1 MKMDAKRPARLKWF
15 TRQILGKDIDMD
27 SFDEKL
33 IVQKAVHISQ
43 HLGMPWG
50 YEFGWY
56 VRGMYSSQLTVDLYG
71 LWNQDPQYEPTEK
84 DRSILAKLKS
94 SENILAGTPMHNRP
108 KDAYELVSTVI
119 RAKRERGMKT
129 DEEIKNYI
137 NQVKPWYTEEH
148 IERALK
154 YVDGLD

>member
-15 TRQILGKDIDMD
+15 TKQILGKDIDMD

-33 IVQKAVHISQ
+33 VIQKAVHISE
-43 HLGMPWG
+43 HLGIEWG

-56 VRGMYSSQLTVDLYG
+56 VRGMYSSTLTVDLYG
-71 LWNQDPQYEPTEK
+71 LWNKDPEYTPTET
-84 DRSILAKLKS
+84 DQTILAKIKPL
-94 SENILAGTPMHNRP
+94 ENILEGMPMHSKP

-129 DEEIKNYI
+129 EEEIKNYI
-137 NQVKPWYTEEH
+137 GQVKPWYTTEH
-148 IERALK
+148 VERAIK
-154 YVDGLD
+154 YVEGLN

>member
-1 MKMDAKRPARLKWF
+1 MKMDAERTARLKWF
-15 TRQILGKDIDMD
+15 TRQILGKDIDLD

-33 IVQKAVHISQ
+33 MIQKAVHISQ

-71 LWNQDPQYEPTEK
+71 LWNQDPRYDPTEK
-84 DRSILAKLKS
+84 DHSILAKLKS
-94 SENILAGTPMHNRP
+94 SENILEGTPMHSRP

-119 RAKRERGMKT
+119 RATKERGMKT
-129 DEEIKNYI
+129 DEEIKEYI
-137 NQVKPWYTEEH
+137 NQVKPWYTDEH
-148 IERALK
+148 IEKALK
-154 YVDGLD
+154 YVKGLE